1 VDARKRVVHTA
12 AEIQYPYD
20 ALILALGARPRAR
33 YAHALTLD
41 DARLDELMHAVIQ
54 DVEAGHVGRLAFVIP
69 GRMAWP
75 LPIYELAL
83 MTAARA
89 YEMSIEL
96 QSTIVTPEDAPLA
109 IFGSGASDG
118 ISQLLEERSI
128 TTVTSADCEIPESG
142 RIVIAPGD
150 RRLEVD
156 RIVALPE
163 LYGPAVPG
171 VPNAHHGFIPVDP
184 HCKVRGVER
193 VYAAGDGTDFAI
205 KHGGIASQQAD
216 AAAQA
221 IAALAGVQIRPEPFR
236 PLIRGMLLTGSKPKY
251 LSAHLTGGHSF
262 NSKITDEPM
271 WSPPTKIAARYLA
284 PYLEIRGSDAQR
296 G

>member
-1 VDARKRVVHTA
+1 M
-12 AEIQYPYD
+12 
-20 ALILALGARPRAR
+20 L
-33 YAHALTLD
+33 
-41 DARLDELMHAVIQ
+41 
-54 DVEAGHVGRLAFVIP
+54 
-69 GRMAWP
+69 
-75 LPIYELAL
+75 
-83 MTAARA
+83 
-89 YEMSIEL
+89 
-96 QSTIVTPEDAPLA
+96 
-109 IFGSGASDG
+109 
-118 ISQLLEERSI
+118 
-128 TTVTSADCEIPESG
+128 
-142 RIVIAPGD
+142 
-150 RRLEVD
+150 
-156 RIVALPE
+156 
-163 LYGPAVPG
+163 G
-171 VPNAHHGFIPVDP
+171 VPNAHQGFIPVDP

-271 WSPPTKIAARYLA
+271 WSPPTKIAAKYLA
-284 PYLEIRGSDAQR
+284 PYLEIRGSGAQR